1 MPRTKRNGRVVRL
14 GASLEP
20 ELLSRLDRW
29 VRERNSPSRSD
40 ALRALIRKELTEE
53 DLADPNADAVATV
66 TLLYRH
72 DQAGVLR
79 RLTAEQHR
87 WGDHIRFTSHTHLK
101 REACLEVIAL
111 VGRRSEVIAAA
122 EDLRGV
128 RGILF
133 GEYSV
138 ASPRVA
144 GGASG
149 HHHPHSASLA
159 GGVRPSRRSKALSRG
174 GPPRA

>member
-1 MPRTKRNGRVVRL
+1 MVRKRKDRVVRL
-14 GASLEP
+14 GVSLEP
-20 ELLSRLDRW
+20 NLLAQLDRW
-29 VRERNSPSRSD
+29 VEERNSPSRSD
-40 ALRALIRKELTEE
+40 ALRALIRKELTAEK
-53 DLADPNADAVATV
+53 LGDPNADAVATV

-72 DQAGVLR
+72 DQSGVLE

-87 WGDHIRFTSHTHLK
+87 WGEHIRFSSHTHL
-101 REACLEVIAL
+101 RGETCLEVIAL

-133 GEYSV
+133 GEYSI
-138 ASPRVA
+138 ASPQVA

-149 HHHPHSASLA
+149 HVHPHHRAPA
-159 GGVRPSRRSKALSRG
+159 RS
-174 GPPRA
+174 PE

>member
-1 MPRTKRNGRVVRL
+1 MARVTRKGRVVRL

-53 DLADPNADAVATV
+53 DLGNPDADAVATV

-101 REACLEVIAL
+101 HGACLEVVAL
-111 VGRRSEVIAAA
+111 VGRRAEVIAAA

-133 GEYSV
+133 GDYSV
-138 ASPRVA
+138 ASPHVA

-149 HHHPHSASLA
+149 HEHPHRIPRPGRPTGS
-159 GGVRPSRRSKALSRG
+159 RPSKDLSHPHR
-174 GPPRA
+174 

>member
-1 MPRTKRNGRVVRL
+1 MVRKRKDRVVRL
-14 GASLEP
+14 GVSLEP
-20 ELLSRLDRW
+20 NLLAQLDRW
-29 VRERNSPSRSD
+29 VEERNSPSRSD
-40 ALRALIRKELTEE
+40 ALRALIRKELTAEK
-53 DLADPNADAVATV
+53 LGDPNADAVATV

-72 DQAGVLR
+72 DQSGVLE

-87 WGDHIRFTSHTHLK
+87 WGEHIRFSSHTHL
-101 REACLEVIAL
+101 RGETCLEVIAL

-133 GEYSV
+133 GEYSI
-138 ASPRVA
+138 ASPQVA

-149 HHHPHSASLA
+149 HVHPHHRAPT
-159 GGVRPSRRSKALSRG
+159 RPPG
-174 GPPRA
+174 

>member
-1 MPRTKRNGRVVRL
+1 MGRRSKDHVVRL
-14 GASLEP
+14 GVSLEP
-20 ELLSRLDRW
+20 ALLAQLDRW
-29 VRERNSPSRSD
+29 VRERNSSSRSD
-40 ALRALIRKELTEE
+40 AIRALIRKELTQEK
-53 DLADPNADAVATV
+53 LGDPNADAVATV
-66 TLLYRH
+66 SVLYRH

-87 WGDHIRFTSHTHLK
+87 WGEHIRFTSHTHL
-101 REACLEVIAL
+101 RGETCLEVIAL

-138 ASPRVA
+138 ASPQL
-144 GGASG
+144 GGGTSG
-149 HHHPHSASLA
+149 HVHPHPAPPPRRATPSHPSKGL
-159 GGVRPSRRSKALSRG
+159 SRRRH
-174 GPPRA
+174 PER

>member
-1 MPRTKRNGRVVRL
+1 MGARRKPGVVRL
-14 GASLEP
+14 GVSLEP
-20 ELLSRLDRW
+20 HLLIQLDRW

-53 DLADPNADAVATV
+53 KLGDPNADAVATV

-72 DQAGVLR
+72 DRAGVLD
-79 RLTAEQHR
+79 RLTDEQHR
-87 WGDHIRFTSHTHLK
+87 WGDHIRFTSHTHL
-101 REACLEVIAL
+101 RGATCLEVIAL
-111 VGRRSEVIAAA
+111 VGKRAEVIAAA

-138 ASPRVA
+138 ASPQVA

-149 HHHPHSASLA
+149 HTHPHSASS
-159 GGVRPSRRSKALSRG
+159 GGARSRSRPSREGVIS
-174 GPPRA
+174 

>member
-1 MPRTKRNGRVVRL
+1 MTRKRKGRVVRL
-14 GASLEP
+14 GVSLEP
-20 ELLSRLDRW
+20 QLLSQLDRW
-29 VRERNSPSRSD
+29 VDERNSPSRSD
-40 ALRALIRKELTEE
+40 ALRALIRKELSEE
-53 DLADPNADAVATV
+53 VLTDPDADAVATV

-87 WGDHIRFTSHTHLK
+87 WGEHIRFTSHTHL
-101 REACLEVIAL
+101 RGETCLEVIAL
-111 VGRRSEVIAAA
+111 AGKRGEVIAAA
-122 EDLRGV
+122 EDLRGI

-149 HHHPHSASLA
+149 HRHPHEGSPI
-159 GGVRPSRRSKALSRG
+159 GPRRHAPRHRG
-174 GPPRA
+174 TVDQPTV